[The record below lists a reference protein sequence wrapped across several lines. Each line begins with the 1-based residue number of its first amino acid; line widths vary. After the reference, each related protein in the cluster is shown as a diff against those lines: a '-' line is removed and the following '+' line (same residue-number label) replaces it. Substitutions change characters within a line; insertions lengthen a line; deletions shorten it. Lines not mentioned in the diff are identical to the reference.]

1 MYSINI
7 LIVDD
12 HILFSM
18 GIEQL
23 IKKHFTA
30 EVQSISNPEEALKLP
45 LGIFDIILIDME
57 MPQMKGFEFIER
69 AQKKLIGRS
78 TKFLIVTMHDK
89 PSIIKKTI
97 EQKINGYILKDD
109 NAKEFVK
116 AIDYLQNNGTYFS
129 KRIKSILEFSTAENE
144 VFLSP
149 REEDILKL
157 VAKGRSNADIAD
169 ELFISTETVKTHNR
183 NIKSKLNI
191 ENRADLVKYAI
202 DNLLV

>member
-45 LGIFDIILIDME
+45 LGIYDIILIDMD

-69 AQKKLIGRS
+69 AQKKLVGRK

-116 AIDYLQNNGTYFS
+116 AIDSLKNNGTYFS
-129 KRIKSILEFSTAENE
+129 ERIKHILESSTKDNE

-157 VAKGRSNADIAD
+157 VAKGRSNADIAT